1 MEKVKKH
8 DFIEIDYIGKT
19 KDDDVIFDTTN
30 EKIAKQHNIY
40 NQKATYKPIVICVG
54 ERQIIKGLDNAL
66 IGKEVGK
73 TYVIEIKPEDGF
85 GHRDP
90 KLVQLIQTSKF
101 FKQNIVPVP
110 GLQVNI
116 DGIIGTIKS
125 VGGGRTL
132 VDFNHP
138 LAGRELV
145 YEVKINK
152 LIVNNKEKIKNFLK
166 LETGVELKNEDI
178 DIEGNIALIK
188 VRDLKLIKE
197 DTKKR
202 LKDILKLKEIKL
214 INKNTKENKKE

>member
-40 NQKATYKPIVICVG
+40 KQKATYKPIVICVG